1 MRQNAART
9 FAGCGP
15 CGRPQPTDIIKHHC
29 GGRLQV
35 ADGHKGRTLQQ
46 IGNDA
51 IENIYSLYSYIF
63 LISRS
68 GTLVSERATY
78 TYFSRKAAKDAKF

>member
-1 MRQNAART
+1 MRQNAAWT
-9 FAGCGP
+9 FAGGGP

-35 ADGHKGRTLQQ
+35 ADGHKGSTLQQ

-51 IENIYSLYSYIF
+51 IENIYSFIHEAFILES
-63 LISRS
+63 
-68 GTLVSERATY
+68 TLAS
-78 TYFSRKAAKDAKF
+78 